1 MKLLHEDLKQEIV
14 FKEGYINVWVIESK
28 ALLNRFVRELMSQ
41 FDEHEGGFVL
51 YDGRELLRIKD
62 TVNIITDYF
71 SISPNNKNM
80 KGKIIKIL
88 DEIAEGEML
97 CATQELKSRIQQY
110 LEFLIE
116 RTDLNLEYDNA
127 FSVNGLLKL
136 LDVRAEENYGN
147 LLENICAYLKLTV
160 SLLPDQLFVFVN
172 LKQYLDASDI
182 DALYKFVEYEK
193 INVLLIEN
201 IITERRDNEKYL
213 ILDRDFCV
221 I

>member
-71 SISPNNKNM
+71 SISPNNKKM

-88 DEIAEGEML
+88 EEIAEGEML

>member
-1 MKLLHEDLKQEIV
+1 
-14 FKEGYINVWVIESK
+14 
-28 ALLNRFVRELMSQ
+28 
-41 FDEHEGGFVL
+41 
-51 YDGRELLRIKD
+51 
-62 TVNIITDYF
+62 
-71 SISPNNKNM
+71 M

-88 DEIAEGEML
+88 EEIAEGEML

>member
-41 FDEHEGGFVL
+41 FDEYEGGFVL

-71 SISPNNKNM
+71 SISPNNKKM

-88 DEIAEGEML
+88 EEIAEGEML

>member
-14 FKEGYINVWVIESK
+14 FKEGHINVWVIESK

-71 SISPNNKNM
+71 SISPNNKKM

-88 DEIAEGEML
+88 EEIAEGEML